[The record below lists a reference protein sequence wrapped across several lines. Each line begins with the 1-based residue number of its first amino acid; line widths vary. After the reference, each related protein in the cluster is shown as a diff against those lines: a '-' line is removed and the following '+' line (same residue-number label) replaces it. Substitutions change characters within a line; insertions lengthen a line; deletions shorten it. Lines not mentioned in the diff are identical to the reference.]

1 MPRSAP
7 ATVARSSADR
17 FPQSPNSASSGGD
30 DGPSREEVQQ
40 RISSL
45 YDRAETATGNYNA
58 TRAMTTGSRSRLNP
72 ARDNGR
78 RGTDATLDDVSRP
91 WFDVGRAQLGPTVPA
106 RLPADRMPKR
116 PAEARPAVPSKR
128 LEGGPSARA
137 LEAAGRP
144 VPELTAGPGAG
155 PVAELT
161 AGPAA
166 GPVAELASG
175 RAVAALPAGTG
186 ARQEAVK
193 ALPAPAAESGHSSLK
208 NRKEQNRRK
217 LALARELLSRHVV
230 QQRIAPI
237 AAIEARPPQEV
248 WPTPDD
254 QIRREAEDQ
263 WRRAQSAGLGMGAPV
278 DTAAHGGMGA
288 PVGMDASLGAGT
300 PLTSDMTFPSDTTFT
315 SGMTFAS
322 DTAFASGTAYA
333 PELSYAQDMAYAP
346 VQLPAPEPV
355 RAQDLLRAQ
364 EMSFAQEPP
373 AVSEAAHIPAM
384 SVAPAP
390 SVGSAPFAP
399 SVVPGPSF
407 APVSPVDAGVP
418 TTAGMVM
425 GGGDTSGSGYDM
437 KAAKALAFA
446 RAQIGRPCV
455 WGAAGPGSYDCAGLT
470 RAAWMVAGV
479 ALPRTARDQATA
491 TTAIPLTD
499 IRVGDLIF
507 FYGDVSHVG
516 LYIGDS
522 MMIHA
527 PSPGAYIREESIFY
541 AGQAAIHSAA
551 RPA

>member
-1 MPRSAP
+1 
-7 ATVARSSADR
+7 
-17 FPQSPNSASSGGD
+17 
-30 DGPSREEVQQ
+30 
-40 RISSL
+40 
-45 YDRAETATGNYNA
+45 
-58 TRAMTTGSRSRLNP
+58 
-72 ARDNGR
+72 
-78 RGTDATLDDVSRP
+78 
-91 WFDVGRAQLGPTVPA
+91 
-106 RLPADRMPKR
+106 
-116 PAEARPAVPSKR
+116 
-128 LEGGPSARA
+128 
-137 LEAAGRP
+137 
-144 VPELTAGPGAG
+144 
-155 PVAELT
+155 
-161 AGPAA
+161 
-166 GPVAELASG
+166 
-175 RAVAALPAGTG
+175 
-186 ARQEAVK
+186 
-193 ALPAPAAESGHSSLK
+193 
-208 NRKEQNRRK
+208 
-217 LALARELLSRHVV
+217 
-230 QQRIAPI
+230 
-237 AAIEARPPQEV
+237 
-248 WPTPDD
+248 
-254 QIRREAEDQ
+254 
-263 WRRAQSAGLGMGAPV
+263 
-278 DTAAHGGMGA
+278 
-288 PVGMDASLGAGT
+288 
-300 PLTSDMTFPSDTTFT
+300 
-315 SGMTFAS
+315 
-322 DTAFASGTAYA
+322 
-333 PELSYAQDMAYAP
+333 MAYAP

-355 RAQDLLRAQ
+355 RAQDLVRAQ
-364 EMSFAQEPP
+364 EMSFAQESP

-407 APVSPVDAGVP
+407 APVSPVDAAVP